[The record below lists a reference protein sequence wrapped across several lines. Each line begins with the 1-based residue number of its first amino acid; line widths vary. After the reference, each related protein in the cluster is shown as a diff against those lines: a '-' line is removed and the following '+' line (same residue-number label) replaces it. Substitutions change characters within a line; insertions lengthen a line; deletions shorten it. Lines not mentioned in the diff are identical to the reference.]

1 VLRQRRREDASITA
15 RPQRLTRAV
24 LNGLHLDS
32 SLLNNKVPDEPKVY
46 QKNEKKNGKNR
57 AYHRYQY
64 RKSYHYEDV
73 IGNASDPEVVIG
85 HAKASPTGHHL
96 RKAVAQSVS
105 SRASIEQRKVDSRLR
120 GADLY
125 VARLVLK
132 PKQMDVTP
140 QLVFASDLDSLN
152 SGMSSLSTNACE
164 RPSTGSLHEEL
175 SCLLPGPLTS
185 SPSVVE
191 ADPLAPVPKAVS
203 SHPCYRCVSYMHAAG
218 IRRVFWTNNDGQW
231 ESGKVR
237 DLMDLLQDG
246 DDATTNVYVS
256 KHEVLMLRRQMG
268 GSCRGR
274 GGSLRGSFALA
285 RGGKRCQ

>member
-1 VLRQRRREDASITA
+1 MLRQRRQEDASITA
-15 RPQRLTRAV
+15 RPQTTSGV

-32 SLLNNKVPDEPKVY
+32 SLLNKKVPNEPKVC
-46 QKNEKKNGKNR
+46 QKNEKNYGKKAKNR
-57 AYHRYQY
+57 AYHGYQY
-64 RKSYHYEDV
+64 QNPYHHEGV
-73 IGNASDPEVVIG
+73 IGNAADSEAVIG

-96 RKAVAQSVS
+96 LKAIGQSVS
-105 SRASIEQRKVDSRLR
+105 SRASIAQRKMDSRLR

-132 PKQMDVTP
+132 PKPMDITAQSVS
-140 QLVFASDLDSLN
+140 ASDLDSLN
-152 SGMSSLSTNACE
+152 SSMSSLSTDACE
-164 RPSTGSLHEEL
+164 RPLTGSLYEEL
-175 SCLLPGPLTS
+175 SCLSLGPLTS
-185 SPSVVE
+185 SASAVE

-218 IRRVFWTNNDGQW
+218 IRRVFWTNNDGEW

-268 GSCRGR
+268 GS
-274 GGSLRGSFALA
+274 
-285 RGGKRCQ
+285 